1 MSRLIHLNGPPG
13 VGKSTLARRY
23 AAQHPGVL
31 LLEIDTLRT
40 MVAGW
45 QEDFYEA
52 GARIRTAALAAIQ
65 AYLASGHDVVL
76 PQLIGRSDELARF
89 RAAGTQGG
97 GQYVGVVLVAES
109 DEVIARFRGR
119 AATEGDDPWVR
130 AVTTVVADLGGDE
143 ALRRSSLDLEALA
156 AREDLLRLPSTDLEA
171 TYAALLLALGE
182 QS

>member
-1 MSRLIHLNGPPG
+1 MPRLIHLNGPPG

-23 AAQHPGVL
+23 AAEHPGVL
-31 LLEIDTLRT
+31 VLEVDTLRT

-45 QEDFYEA
+45 QDDFDEA

-76 PQLIGRSDELARF
+76 PQLVGRSDELARF
-89 RAAGTQGG
+89 RAAGTRSGG
-97 GQYVGVVLVAES
+97 EYVGVVLVADP
-109 DEVIARFRGR
+109 DEVIVRFRGR
-119 AATEGDDPWVR
+119 AVAEGDDPWVR
-130 AVTTVVADLGGDE
+130 AVTTVVGELGGDD

-156 AREDLLRLPSTDLEA
+156 AREGLLLLPSTDLET

-182 QS
+182 ES